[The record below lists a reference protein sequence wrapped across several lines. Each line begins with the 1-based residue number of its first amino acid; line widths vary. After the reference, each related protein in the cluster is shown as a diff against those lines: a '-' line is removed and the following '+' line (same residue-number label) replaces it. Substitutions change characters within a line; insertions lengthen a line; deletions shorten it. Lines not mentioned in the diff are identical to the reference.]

1 MFLLAAI
8 RNTGAYLSLAMKVR
22 SSEYEVKDDKIH
34 QRNQNIFLEIE
45 AWISKSQN
53 SFMNKYNTFAIKK
66 YVLMNLLLKS
76 FVTILP

>member
-1 MFLLAAI
+1 MLLLAAI

-45 AWISKSQN
+45 AWISIINRRIVLRTSIIHLQLRSICIN
-53 SFMNKYNTFAIKK
+53 ESFSKK
-66 YVLMNLLLKS
+66 
-76 FVTILP
+76 FC

>member
-1 MFLLAAI
+1 MLLLAAI

-45 AWISKSQN
+45 AKR
-53 SFMNKYNTFAIKK
+53 KAY
-66 YVLMNLLLKS
+66 
-76 FVTILP
+76 